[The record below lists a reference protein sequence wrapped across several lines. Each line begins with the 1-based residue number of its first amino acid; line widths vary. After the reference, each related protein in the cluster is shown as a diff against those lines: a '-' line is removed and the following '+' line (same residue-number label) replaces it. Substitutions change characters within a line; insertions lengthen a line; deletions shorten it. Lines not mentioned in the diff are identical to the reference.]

1 MSKKIII
8 TLIIFAV
15 VAAALAVWGY
25 IIFKDRQ
32 LDDKTVI
39 QINKTNLENI
49 SSEENSGAN
58 LSDDYSNNASENG
71 TDTSSSSAPEKPPF
85 ITIKR
90 EDCLNSCKRFSKTQ
104 ELTYCKESCGLT
116 ETRKDTSDCA
126 DKSDL
131 DKDYCFK
138 DLAIKEQDFKI
149 CEKISDK
156 GIKMTCTTRITEDIL
171 DAQMQNSPTLPE

>member
-1 MSKKIII
+1 MSKQKIAI
-8 TLIIFAV
+8 LIIFII
-15 VAAALAVWGY
+15 AAALAVWGY
-25 IIFKDRQ
+25 IIFKDRYS
-32 LDDKTVI
+32 DD
-39 QINKTNLENI
+39 TNTENI
-49 SSEENSGAN
+49 SQKNESSKENSN
-58 LSDDYSNNASENG
+58 IILPDN
-71 TDTSSSSAPEKPPF
+71 SSSDTTENATDATSDSTPEKPPF

-90 EDCLNSCKRFSKTQ
+90 EDCLNSCKRFSKNP

-138 DLAIKEQDFKI
+138 DLAIQEQDFKI

-156 GIKMTCTTRITEDIL
+156 GIKKTCILRITEDLL
-171 DAQMQNSPTLPE
+171 DEQMQNSPTLPE